1 MILINLRLCD
11 FCNKVSTYGFIE
23 DNKRIRCF
31 EHKDENMIDLVHGN
45 CIYENCLKRAIFN
58 FDKEIYDEELKI
70 EFEIKLRNEVKFNGL
85 DELKNQLYQDK
96 IHAFK
101 LLEM

>member
-1 MILINLRLCD
+1 VN
-11 FCNKVSTYGFIE
+11 
-23 DNKRIRCF
+23 
-31 EHKDENMIDLVHGN
+31 
-45 CIYENCLKRAIFN
+45 IFN